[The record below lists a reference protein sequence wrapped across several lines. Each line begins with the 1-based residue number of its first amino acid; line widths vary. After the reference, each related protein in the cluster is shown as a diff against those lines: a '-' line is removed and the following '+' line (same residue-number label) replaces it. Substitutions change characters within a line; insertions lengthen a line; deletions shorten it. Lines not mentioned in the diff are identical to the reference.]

1 MVAHFGLNGDDP
13 QTISAIA
20 RRLGANVPIVHKLL
34 DTAGKRIRM
43 EIAPATNATYLWPVK
58 PDEQEGLH
66 EWLPF
71 LGEKEQQVVT
81 AHFGLDGDVPL
92 SQTALALK
100 LGIARPNVSTIL
112 KTAGERIRL
121 ERAPAARRER
131 NNEINAEEQAG
142 LREWLPYLSPTEGA
156 IVIAHYGLDGK
167 EPKTVK
173 RIAEDRGTSTV
184 SVLNRLHTAEKRIRL
199 EHPAYQGPQASH
211 YDGKPSSEL
220 YL

>member
-20 RRLGANVPIVHKLL
+20 RRLGANVPMVHKLL

-43 EIAPATNATYLWPVK
+43 EIAPATNATYLWPLK
-58 PDEQEGLH
+58 PDEQEGLR

-92 SQTALALK
+92 SQTALAAR

-121 ERAPAARRER
+121 ERAPARRER
-131 NNEINAEEQAG
+131 HNKISAEEQAG
-142 LREWLPYLSPTEGA
+142 LCKWLPYLSPTESA
-156 IVIAHYGLDGK
+156 IVNAHYGLDGK
-167 EPKTVK
+167 KPKSVK
-173 RIAEDRGTSTV
+173 EIAEDRGTSRV

-199 EHPAYQGPQASH
+199 EHPAYQGPKASQH
-211 YDGKPSSEL
+211 DGKSSSEL